1 MSDQNEL
8 SWEEYESVTKYIY
21 ETLGRQYG
29 IKVIGYGRDCKLK
42 GESGVTHQIDILTE
56 QSDGGTVHRTAIEC
70 KFIKK
75 NVTKEIV
82 MKLLQV
88 MEDAMIENGIIVCKT
103 GFTRDTQIYA
113 EHKGIK
119 LVELNF
125 VDQYDNNDNRTM
137 EIGTLEINTNIKV
150 SRANVTSI
158 DLGSMVI
165 TGEREIMSMYYMKL
179 HDSYDRQIPFTKY
192 MMAFSDELESRRE
205 LLKTATIE
213 FPVSGKLFLRL
224 QDKEIVV
231 EKISITGFFTK
242 TDKSSKRSFQLTDQ
256 VWMIMKE
263 IFDKKTLALSKS
275 GIIWNLR

>member
-1 MSDQNEL
+1 MPDQNAL
-8 SWEEYESVTKYIY
+8 NWEEYESVTKYIY
-21 ETLGRQYG
+21 KTLGEQYG

-42 GESGVTHQIDILTE
+42 GKSGTTHQIDVLTE
-56 QSDGGTVHRTAIEC
+56 QSEGERMHRTAIEC

-75 NVTKEIV
+75 NVTRDTV

-88 MEDAMIENGIIVCKT
+88 MEDTGIENGIIVCKT
-103 GFTRDTQIYA
+103 GFTRDTLIYA

-119 LVELNF
+119 LVELRV
-125 VDQYDNNDNRTM
+125 VDEDDNNDNRTM
-137 EIGTLEINTNIKV
+137 EIGTLEINASMKV

-158 DLGSMVI
+158 DFGSMVI
-165 TGEREIMSMYYMKL
+165 TGEREIMSMYYVKL

-192 MMAFSDELESRRE
+192 IMAFSDELESRRE
-205 LLKTATIE
+205 LLKTATID
-213 FPVSGKLFLRL
+213 FPVSGKLFLKLR
-224 QDKEIVV
+224 DREIVV

-263 IFDKKTLALSKS
+263 IFDKKALALSKF
-275 GIIWNLR
+275 GIIWNLP